1 MTLADPPRLPVT
13 ILTGFLGSGKTTL
26 LASLLRRPS
35 MERTAVLINEFGEV
49 PLDQALLGDA
59 TEHVVVL
66 AGGCLCCITGRDVT
80 AMLLDLWERHQVT
93 PFERVVI
100 ETSGLADPGPI
111 LALFAHEELAL
122 RFRLEGVVTVVDG
135 LQGERELSRQ
145 KTCVRQVALADR
157 LLLTKT
163 DISSPHAVSRL
174 RDRLAGINP
183 WAPLETVVH
192 RKVEPE
198 DFFPSPETS
207 TTEFRVA
214 PSLEHSGHAA
224 GVSSFCLTFAE
235 PLSWNRL
242 SEALTRLLEHSGDHL
257 LRIKGILNLDASESP
272 MALHGGLGFLHPL
285 EPLPAWPDGSR
296 ESRIVFIGE
305 GLHKDQMQDQL
316 MLAALAGHADLSS
329 HPNG

>member
-1 MTLADPPRLPVT
+1 MIPAEPPRLPVT

-26 LASLLRRPS
+26 LAWLLRRPG

-66 AGGCLCCITGRDVT
+66 AGGCLCCIAGRDVT

-111 LALFAHEELAL
+111 LALLSHGELAL

-145 KTCVRQVALADR
+145 KACVRQVALADR

-163 DISSPHAVSRL
+163 DISSPHAVARL

-183 WAPLETVVH
+183 WAPLETVV
-192 RKVEPE
+192 RGRIEPE
-198 DFFPSPETS
+198 GFFPNLETS
-207 TTEFRVA
+207 ALGFRVI
-214 PSLEHSGHAA
+214 PSREPSGHAA

-235 PLSWNRL
+235 PISWSRL
-242 SEALTRLLEHSGDHL
+242 SETLARLLEQSGDRL
-257 LRIKGILNLDASESP
+257 LRIKGILNLEDRELP
-272 MALHGGLGFLHPL
+272 MALHGGMGFLHPL
-285 EPLPAWPDGSR
+285 EALPTWPGDSR
-296 ESRIVFIGE
+296 DSRIVFIGQGQQKADVQE
-305 GLHKDQMQDQL
+305 QL
-316 MLAALAGHADLSS
+316 GVGGS
-329 HPNG
+329 